1 MGVSYL
7 GARFPRDPAGSVEQA
22 AAAAGPVWGWIR
34 AGAAGTM
41 CYNMPLLCA
50 KHVLCLHAHMYR
62 YMIHMCLYCEYEYPD
77 DDDDDGDAQNEDC
90 ESVWE
95 AVRAGSQ
102 PSEPT
107 I

>member
-1 MGVSYL
+1 
-7 GARFPRDPAGSVEQA
+7 
-22 AAAAGPVWGWIR
+22 
-34 AGAAGTM
+34 M